1 MKIAPTLEFATNAF
15 NILYTA
21 MAEFA
26 TFMTSSLND
35 IGGTSLNGI
44 FWNYPLYA
52 ILLGAGFSA
61 FVIVM
66 IAKWLIDIIT

>member
-1 MKIAPTLEFATNAF
+1 MKIAPTLEFTTNAF
-15 NILYTA
+15 NILYSA
-21 MAEFA
+21 MADFA

-35 IGGTSLNGI
+35 IGGTELSGI

>member
-15 NILYTA
+15 NILYES
-21 MAEFA
+21 MAEIA
-26 TFMTSSLND
+26 TFITSSLND
-35 IGGTSLNGI
+35 IGGTSFSGI

-61 FVIVM
+61 FVIIM
-66 IAKWLIDIIT
+66 IAKWIIGIIT